1 MALPVLW
8 LPVVG
13 WENKYWVS
21 NTGLVKGRKGE
32 LKQRVSNRGYRSVL
46 LEKGTRKNGDRIATT
61 AFVHRLVAKAF
72 IPNVHNYP
80 QVNHKDEN
88 PANNKVD
95 NLEWCTAKY
104 NMNYGEGAKTRHLKI
119 DYSAQKRKDIAR
131 KNGAMTTSKEVT
143 QINKKGEIVAK
154 YKSIQEA
161 SQATNIHRSNIGRVA
176 NGDKC
181 RRTAGGYKWVFSKGG
196 VL

>member
-1 MALPVLW
+1 MSLPVLW

-13 WENKYWVS
+13 WEGKYWVS

-32 LKQRVSNRGYRSVL
+32 LKQRVLTHGYRSVS

-72 IPNVHNYP
+72 IPNVYNYS
-80 QVNHKDEN
+80 QVNHKDED
-88 PANNKVD
+88 PSNNKAD

-119 DYSAQKRKDIAR
+119 DYSTQKRKDIAR

-161 SQATNIHRSNIGRVA
+161 SRATNIHRSNIGRVA
-176 NGDKC
+176 NGDEC
-181 RRTAGGYKWVFSKGG
+181 RRTAGGYKWAFSKGG

>member
-8 LPVVG
+8 KPVVG
-13 WENKYWVS
+13 WEDKYWVS

-32 LKQRVSNRGYRSVL
+32 LKQRVSKHGYRSVS

-72 IPNVHNYP
+72 IPNVHNYS

-88 PANNKVD
+88 PSNNKVD

-104 NMNYGEGAKTRHLKI
+104 NMNYGEGSKTRHLKI
-119 DYSAQKRKDIAR
+119 DYSTQERKDLAR
-131 KNGAMTTSKEVT
+131 KNGAKTTCKGVL
-143 QINKKGEIVAK
+143 QINKKGEIVAE
-154 YKSIQEA
+154 YKSIHDA
-161 SQATNIHRSNIGRVA
+161 YRATGIHHIGAVA
-176 NGDKC
+176 NGSKI
-181 RRTAGGYKWVFSKGG
+181 RSTAGGFSWAFSKGG
-196 VL
+196 IL